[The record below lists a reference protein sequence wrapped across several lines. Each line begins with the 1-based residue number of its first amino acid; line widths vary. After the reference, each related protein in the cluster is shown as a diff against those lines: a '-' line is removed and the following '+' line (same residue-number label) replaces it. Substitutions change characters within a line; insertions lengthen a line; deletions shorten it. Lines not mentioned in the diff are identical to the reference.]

1 MIRNG
6 LYLISTKFL
15 DGVDGGQTGVS
26 VLRDGRMLGGGSPL
40 SFWKLSLFRGHVK
53 R

>member
-6 LYLISTKFL
+6 LYSITTRLL

-26 VLRDGRMLGGGSPL
+26 LLRDGRMLGGGSVL
-40 SFWKLSLFRGHVK
+40 YHAGTYQCFDSNK
-53 R
+53 